1 MKQIIYLTF
10 SLLILSCTSS
20 KIEKKVLNDFISEKF
35 RKPQGISILV
45 KQPINRTLPLC
56 FYEKAYQDRNIR
68 LGEKIRI
75 RPNSNAPF
83 EWPIDTLEI
92 KKLKTIYKNET
103 SGQLWKKKD
112 FKRSKFELADAKNI
126 SEKGSVIFE
135 KHFGNKLLEI
145 SKPIIT
151 TNNKYAFL
159 FFRTSYVGIY
169 FGHTIQ
175 GAVLLKSVNGDWK
188 TIETYSEFDIIN

>member
-1 MKQIIYLTF
+1 MKKIIYLTF

-35 RKPQGISILV
+35 RKPQDISVLV
-45 KQPINRTLPLC
+45 KQPINRTLPLY

-75 RPNSNAPF
+75 RPNSNPPF

-92 KKLKTIYKNET
+92 KKLKTKYKNAPI
-103 SGQLWKKKD
+103 SQLWKKRD
-112 FKRSKFELADAKNI
+112 FKRSQFELADAENI
-126 SEKGSVIFE
+126 SEKGSVLFE

-159 FFRTSYVGIY
+159 FFRTYSVGIY

-175 GAVLLKSVNGDWK
+175 GAVLLTNVDGDWK
-188 TIETYSEFDIIN
+188 TMETYSEFDIIN